1 MKKEGTPSY
10 CCECGGE
17 YYAPPSHRAKRT
29 YCSRKC
35 RAAAQSTWQKR
46 PLEERFWE
54 KVDKSGACWVWTGA
68 LLKTGYGSI
77 RVNGKS
83 ERAHR
88 VAYRLAVGEIPR
100 GLLLRHSCDNPKC
113 VNPSHLVP
121 GTKAQNTRDAIE
133 RGQHLVGERDTKSKL
148 TNDDVVAIRA
158 LLSSGVK
165 GRYVA
170 KLFNV
175 SESHVSGIKK
185 GAHRTHG

>member
-10 CCECGGE
+10 CLECGAE

-35 RAAAQSTWQKR
+35 RADAQSKWQRR
-46 PLEERFWE
+46 PLGERFWE
-54 KVDKSGACWVWTGA
+54 KVDKSGECWIWTGA

-77 RVNGKS
+77 RIDRKA

-88 VAYRLAVGEIPR
+88 VAYELTVGPIPQ

-113 VNPSHLVP
+113 VNPAHLIP
-121 GTKAQNTRDAIE
+121 GTKRENTQDAID

-148 TNDDVVAIRA
+148 SNNAVATILAA
-158 LLSSGVK
+158 LTVGVPGK
-165 GRYVA
+165 YLADKFG
-170 KLFNV
+170 V
-175 SESHVSGIKK
+175 SASTISGIKTGRLRK
-185 GAHRTHG
+185 HG